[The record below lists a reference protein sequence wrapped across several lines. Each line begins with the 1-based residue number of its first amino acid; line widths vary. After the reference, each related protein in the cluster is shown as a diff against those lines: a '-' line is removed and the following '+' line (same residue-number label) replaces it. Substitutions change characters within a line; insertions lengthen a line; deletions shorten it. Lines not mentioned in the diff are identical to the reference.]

1 MKNEYLTSEIQCTNT
16 HTQGRRNREKITK
29 NCNENRFYG
38 VMNLIRF
45 FFGLVQIVRM
55 TEEDKREVQRS

>member
-29 NCNENRFYG
+29 NCNENRFYV

-45 FFGLVQIVRM
+45 FLVWFKLS
-55 TEEDKREVQRS
+55 E

>member
-16 HTQGRRNREKITK
+16 HTQGWRNREKITK

-38 VMNLIRF
+38 VMNLI
-45 FFGLVQIVRM
+45 
-55 TEEDKREVQRS
+55 